1 MGIVIVQEGSSDS
14 LGSLESEIYLHS
26 LKLVLRQ
33 CSWIDSRLQ
42 FGYCIPSGN
51 ANQVA
56 DALSRRRNDVSG
68 TKEVQELTGTLASL
82 RLCAVTAE
90 GETGGLEALEQAN
103 LLWRI
108 RRAQD
113 SDDALVKQIEI
124 ESIGYHKC

>member
-1 MGIVIVQEGSSDS
+1 MIRSGCSGICVIVLEIVIVQEGSSDS

-26 LKLVLRQ
+26 LKLVLGK
-33 CSWIDSRLQ
+33 CSWIDCRLQ

-56 DALSRRRNDVSG
+56 DALSRRMNDVSG

-90 GETGGLEALEQAN
+90 GETAGLEALEQAG
-103 LLWRI
+103 LF
-108 RRAQD
+108 
-113 SDDALVKQIEI
+113 
-124 ESIGYHKC
+124 